1 MRGPYCI
8 GWGRAACKAPRYA
21 EPPSYTTAKPLQQHN
36 DPCSISRTN
45 LWKSSHARYNQTVIP
60 EPNALWS
67 LGWRS
72 VSTLQ
77 LSPACFAVNLPEA
90 LALTNRGAGCDKLDL
105 RDSPK
110 NPEVHEPAPLAP
122 FRLPTARPQR
132 LKPSRLVAVSAWL
145 KPCPSQ
151 NLRFPK
157 NRTASGKYGCVPN
170 A

>member
-45 LWKSSHARYNQTVIP
+45 LWKSSHARYNQAVIP

-72 VSTLQ
+72 VSNP
-77 LSPACFAVNLPEA
+77 SAFSSA
-90 LALTNRGAGCDKLDL
+90 LCRKSSRGACA
-105 RDSPK
+105 RIA
-110 NPEVHEPAPLAP
+110 EPVVISSTSAI
-122 FRLPTARPQR
+122 RPR
-132 LKPSRLVAVSAWL
+132 ILK
-145 KPCPSQ
+145 CM
-151 NLRFPK
+151 
-157 NRTASGKYGCVPN
+157 NRHH
-170 A
+170 